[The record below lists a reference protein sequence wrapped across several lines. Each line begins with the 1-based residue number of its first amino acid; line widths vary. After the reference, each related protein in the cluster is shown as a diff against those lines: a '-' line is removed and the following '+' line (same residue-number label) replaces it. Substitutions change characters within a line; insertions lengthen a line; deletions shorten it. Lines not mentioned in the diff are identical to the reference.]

1 MGKNNRATAS
11 KVSNQ
16 QTEDLNQRKK
26 WKKKNDVKPRPDE
39 HLEQI
44 PFQLRAIMKSKEK
57 MNMGSSKLKKMMR
70 AKKPKAQTEI
80 NEQEHIRVPHFRR
93 GKKESEKNYLQRMS
107 QETQRVLFLTKNQP
121 DRRPEQNVKEKTT
134 TTSTSN
140 KEINKEVSKK
150 GRCQRKKKVKKEKF
164 VENKIFVGIH
174 VLCLI
179 CFLSFF
185 FKDKVQFGE
194 VVMAPPELTVK
205 PKKAPVKSQK
215 ASNNLLLSS
224 MLGHTDVS
232 TAKPSMA
239 RQRIIKEEHERV
251 VHAYRQLKRQI
262 MERKEQ
268 QKAGMNKLKNPE

>member
-16 QTEDLNQRKK
+16 QTEELNQSKK

-39 HLEQI
+39 HLDQI

-93 GKKESEKNYLQRMS
+93 GKKESEKNYLWRMS

-121 DRRPEQNVKEKTT
+121 ERRPEQYMKEKTT
-134 TTSTSN
+134 TTTTTTSN
-140 KEINKEVSKK
+140 KEIHKEVSKK

-164 VENKIFVGIH
+164 VENKIFV
-174 VLCLI
+174 
-179 CFLSFF
+179 
-185 FKDKVQFGE
+185 DKVQFGE
-194 VVMAPPELTVK
+194 VAMAPPSLTVK

-268 QKAGMNKLKNPE
+268 QKAGINKFQNPE